1 MIQAVYHRKNHRLTI
16 TGHAHSAEPGH
27 DLVCASASMLAY
39 TLAANVANMA
49 EAKQVRAPVIRMKE
63 GDAEIGCNPRHNL
76 KATVTLVFDSV
87 CVGFALLAREYPEY
101 VKYTIAN
108 EDDL

>member
-1 MIQAVYHRKNHRLTI
+1 MIQAIYYRKYNRLTV
-16 TGHAHSAEPGH
+16 TGHAGAAEPGH

-49 EAKQVRAPVIRMKE
+49 DAGQVRQPIIKNNA
-63 GDAEIGCNPRHNL
+63 GDTEISCNPRHNL

-87 CVGFALLAREYPEY
+87 CVGFELLAHDYPEY
-101 VKYTIAN
+101 VSYEIRQ
-108 EDDL
+108 